1 VRDVTG
7 IVLCLDWLAAVAEA
21 EGNLE
26 RGMRLAGA
34 AGALQAS
41 GGVDLAA
48 TRRRMTG
55 REDPAAR
62 AQSDPQLAAAW
73 AEGQAMTTEQA
84 IAYALE
90 RSAGPPVGSTGGT
103 SRGC

>member
-1 VRDVTG
+1 MHDVTG
-7 IVLCLDWLAAVAEA
+7 VVLCLDLLAAIAEA
-21 EGNLE
+21 EGNIE

-41 GGVDLAA
+41 GGVDLVA
-48 TRRRMTG
+48 TGRQMTG

-73 AEGQAMTTEQA
+73 AKGQAMTTEQA
-84 IAYALE
+84 VAYALE
-90 RSAGPPVGSTGGT
+90 GSGT
-103 SRGC
+103 NTMTKAAHT